1 MPGFN
6 FEGTTPNFTIASGD
20 KIENACLV
28 TITATVMYNF
38 IQRCEVRRRNNS
50 QSPVPTAYDLWKTT
64 GFPKIILPG
73 DPRYNP
79 SLDPDGDGHM
89 DVRGKGIDIKT
100 SCIPIGTA
108 PVTSFNYPI
117 NGYFPVTSKIKSISN
132 YPSEYKG
139 PGSAWDD
146 EKKKH
151 LGILPKWCKDE
162 DDERVVEIPI
172 EKTLE
177 LWWPGCDGCSPK
189 EFEDLLRYGTLG
201 PGIDNFLNGVLFK
214 QVGLDYRGLHDI
226 GFNINDWRFPAIWR
240 FKGHVFPGYD
250 PDTFFG

>member
-6 FEGTTPNFTIASGD
+6 FEGTAPNFTIASGD

-38 IQRCEVRRRNNS
+38 IQRCEVRRQNNS
-50 QSPVPTAYDLWKTT
+50 QSPVPTAYDIWKTT
-64 GFPKIILPG
+64 GFPKSILPG
-73 DPRYNP
+73 QPRYNP
-79 SLDPDGDGHM
+79 SLDPDGNGHM
-89 DVRGKGIDIKT
+89 DVLGKGIDIKT

-108 PVTSFNYPI
+108 PVTSFNYPF
-117 NGYFPVTSKIKSISN
+117 NSYFPVTSKIKSISN
-132 YPSEYKG
+132 YSSEYKG

-177 LWWPGCDGCSPK
+177 FWWPGCDGCSPK
-189 EFEDLLRYGTLG
+189 EFEDLLGR
-201 PGIDNFLNGVLFK
+201 GIDEFLDAVLFK
-214 QVGLDYRGLHDI
+214 EVGLDYRGLHDI
-226 GFNINDWRFPAIWR
+226 GFNINHWRFPNIWR
-240 FKGHVFPGYD
+240 LKGHVFPGYD